1 MKIALYVRVST
12 HNGRQDTDNQLAPLR
27 DWAKRLGGEIVGEY
41 IDEAS
46 GSKADRKA
54 LKQLLDDAHLRKYD
68 TLLIWALDRLSREG
82 IARMSGYIER
92 LQQSGIR
99 VLSHQEPW
107 LDTSGPISEL
117 ITAIFA
123 WVGQFERQRIRE
135 RIMAGLERAKGQG
148 KRLGRPRKVIDL
160 DKLQALRQQGRTIRE
175 MAQHLG
181 VPRTTLSDYLS
192 GNPHPN
198 EGC

>member
-1 MKIALYVRVST
+1 MKVAIYVRIST
-12 HNGRQDTDNQLAPLR
+12 HNGRQDTANQIKPLR
-27 DWAKRLGGEIVGEY
+27 TWAERLGGEVVCEY
-41 IDEAS
+41 MDEAS

-54 LKQLLDDAHLRKYD
+54 LKRLLEDAHYRKYD

-92 LQQSGIR
+92 LRQAGIR

-107 LDTSGPISEL
+107 LDTAGPVSEL

-135 RIMAGLERAKGQG
+135 RIMAGLERARGQG
-148 KRLGRPRKVIDL
+148 KRLGRPRKAIDL
-160 DKLQALRQQGRTIRE
+160 DRLKSLRDEGRTIRE
-175 MAQHLG
+175 IAQHLG

-192 GNPHPN
+192 ENPLAN
-198 EGC
+198 AGV